1 MNQGIQL
8 SGELRD
14 WYESGAALDVTI
26 RDNDFENSAY
36 AGGVAIYSCP
46 RLRATEKNKD
56 IIYSGKLLIEGN
68 VFTQAEKR
76 ILQAS
81 HAAEVVMRNNTFKK
95 DIALPSHWQVC
106 ESGISYEHCGK
117 VEIEDLIEI

>member
-8 SGELRD
+8 SGELCD

-46 RLRATEKNKD
+46 RLRAVETNKD

-68 VFTQAEKR
+68 RFTQAEKR
-76 ILQAS
+76 ILQVS
-81 HAAEVVMRNNTFKK
+81 HAADVVVRNNTFKK
-95 DIALPSHWQVC
+95 DAAMPSHWQVN

-117 VEIEDLIEI
+117 VDIEELKEV